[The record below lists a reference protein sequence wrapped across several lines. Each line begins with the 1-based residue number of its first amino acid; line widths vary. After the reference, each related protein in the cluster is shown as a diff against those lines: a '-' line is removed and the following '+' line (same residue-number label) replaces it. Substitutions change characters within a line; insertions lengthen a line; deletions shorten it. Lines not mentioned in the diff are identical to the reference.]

1 MPRISNDFNGQT
13 VITKLNED
21 VLKVFHAGRQDIE
34 ARPVWKP
41 MHMQPVF
48 HECEVVGGGVAEELF
63 EHGLCLPSGSN
74 LSEAD
79 LTRVAAAVRLLR
91 R

>member
-1 MPRISNDFNGQT
+1 MQRKREIFAFYRGALADACPPGPQFW
-13 VITKLNED
+13 
-21 VLKVFHAGRQDIE
+21 GRGMCFPQDWGVG
-34 ARPVWKP
+34 AR
-41 MHMQPVF
+41 
-48 HECEVVGGGVAEELF
+48 VAETLF
-63 EHGLCLPSGSN
+63 GHSLCLPSGSN